1 MLNVNEIIDKFKKQS
16 KDNYIIK
23 GEDYF
28 NRKVISFFIDKDIE
42 DIKELMESYK
52 NNKPVILDKEEINVA
67 SVLKSWN
74 NPLFCLRF
82 TFGYSLLKDTI

>member
-28 NRKVISFFIDKDIE
+28 NRETISFFIDKDIE
-42 DIKELMESYK
+42 EIKQLLESYT
-52 NNKPVILDKEEINVA
+52 NNKSVILNNEETNIA

-74 NPLFCLRF
+74 SPLFCLRF
-82 TFGYSLLKDTI
+82 TFGYSILKDTL

>member
-52 NNKPVILDKEEINVA
+52 NNKPVILDKEEINVS

-74 NPLFCLRF
+74 HPLFCLRF
-82 TFGYSLLKDTI
+82 TFGDSLLKDTI